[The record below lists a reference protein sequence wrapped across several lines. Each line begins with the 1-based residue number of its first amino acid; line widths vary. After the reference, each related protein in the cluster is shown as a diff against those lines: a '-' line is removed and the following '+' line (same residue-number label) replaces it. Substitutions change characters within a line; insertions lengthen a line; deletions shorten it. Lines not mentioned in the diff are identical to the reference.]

1 MLPNTTFSQNPFE
14 VRWLRTDPVLYGWLL
29 FSPAFFLQGEG
40 ICFAHYQVTIILRD
54 SLRVF
59 AQYNKKLSFT
69 STTYEEFL
77 QPNLFSFHARLPLGS
92 TTPRWEVCVYDEERH
107 QVYYE
112 TGTLASPTRAWAVS
126 FFQEGLGWH
135 TNLLSEKQ
143 VWYYS
148 VPAGTY
154 LGMAALYGAERSV
167 PELTRYLSIEERRF
181 TVRAT
186 GQIDTLWL
194 DWLSQELPPGR
205 YLIGLYLY
213 AGEKP
218 LFQAFYPVRRK

>member
-1 MLPNTTFSQNPFE
+1 MTFSQNPFE
-14 VRWLRTDPVLYGWLL
+14 VRWLRTDSVIQGWLL
-29 FSPAFFLQGEG
+29 FSPASFLQGQG
-40 ICFAHYQVTIILRD
+40 ICFARYEVTIILRD

-69 STTYEEFL
+69 STIYEELL
-77 QPNLFSFHARLPLGS
+77 QSNILSFPTRLPFSDTAL
-92 TTPRWEVCVYDEERH
+92 RWEIYVYDEERYK
-107 QVYYE
+107 VYYE
-112 TGTLASPTRAWAVS
+112 TGTLPPPTVAWEVS
-126 FFQEGLGWH
+126 FFQEGLGWSI
-135 TNLLSEKQ
+135 NALSDKQ

-154 LGMAALYGAERSV
+154 LGMAALYVAERSV
-167 PELTRYLSIEERRF
+167 PELTRYLSIEEKRF

-186 GQIDTLWL
+186 GGIDTLWL
-194 DWLSQELPPGR
+194 EWLTKELPPGR